1 MSVLYFFGKKNTTYF
16 IFLSCCFIIA
26 ASTLSCENKST
37 SAATYSGNLLEARK
51 QHVAEVLA
59 SETPIITLDKSVIG
73 AEAYRAQTIA
83 LGSSEF
89 KKNLFDSKRTPYK
102 NEIFQ
107 VRPLAASDRVSTNV
121 NCADGTCY
129 KVEMYNYA
137 LNITTLAIIDLKKER
152 VLRIIEYPDMQPELP
167 EHLVKLAV
175 YIANESPEVQAAVGG
190 KPNEDKAI
198 MERTKTSLNN
208 SRCERSQHL
217 CVAPTYVLEPKALW
231 AIVDLTDENMVGT
244 RWTEV
249 GNTGLRITE
258 RRLQNDFITEEYCEK
273 EHTLERD
280 GWTLKYM
287 MTSSDGL
294 MIYDAAYKGTPVIN
308 SLKLVDWHVNYSKTE
323 GFGYSDAVG
332 CPYFSSAAVV
342 AVQAPNIQP
351 LVQKGDTVGFV
362 IVQSYWSEGWPAP
375 CNYNYQQKFEF
386 YKDGS
391 FRPAAASIGRGCGTD
406 GIYRPV
412 LRIALNGAQQEF
424 SEFESENQWKKWQK
438 EQWKLQNAATPLS
451 EQGFQYQVQQ
461 KGKWQYAIEP
471 GRGQFDDGGRGDQAF
486 LYVTKDNPQKEE
498 GTMDLPTIGPC
509 CNTDYR
515 QGPEKFINNESVEQQ
530 PLVIWYVPEM
540 HNDNTPG
547 REYCW
552 AERVPENGIFVN
564 KVYPCYSGAKFVY
577 QPL

>member
-258 RRLQNDFITEEYCEK
+258 RRRY
-273 EHTLERD
+273 
-280 GWTLKYM
+280 
-287 MTSSDGL
+287 
-294 MIYDAAYKGTPVIN
+294 
-308 SLKLVDWHVNYSKTE
+308 
-323 GFGYSDAVG
+323 
-332 CPYFSSAAVV
+332 
-342 AVQAPNIQP
+342 
-351 LVQKGDTVGFV
+351 
-362 IVQSYWSEGWPAP
+362 
-375 CNYNYQQKFEF
+375 
-386 YKDGS
+386 
-391 FRPAAASIGRGCGTD
+391 
-406 GIYRPV
+406 
-412 LRIALNGAQQEF
+412 
-424 SEFESENQWKKWQK
+424 
-438 EQWKLQNAATPLS
+438 
-451 EQGFQYQVQQ
+451 
-461 KGKWQYAIEP
+461 
-471 GRGQFDDGGRGDQAF
+471 
-486 LYVTKDNPQKEE
+486 
-498 GTMDLPTIGPC
+498 
-509 CNTDYR
+509 
-515 QGPEKFINNESVEQQ
+515 
-530 PLVIWYVPEM
+530 
-540 HNDNTPG
+540 
-547 REYCW
+547 
-552 AERVPENGIFVN
+552 
-564 KVYPCYSGAKFVY
+564 
-577 QPL
+577 

>member
-1 MSVLYFFGKKNTTYF
+1 MSVHYFFGKKNTACF

-73 AEAYRAQTIA
+73 AEAYQAQTIA

-89 KKNLFDSKRTPYK
+89 KKNLFDSKHTPYK

-107 VRPLAASDRVSTNV
+107 VRPLAASDRVSANV
-121 NCADGTCY
+121 NCGDGTCY

-152 VLRIIEYPDMQPELP
+152 VLRTIEYPDMQPELP

-198 MERTKTSLNN
+198 MERTKTALNN

-294 MIYDAAYKGTPVIN
+294 MIYDAAYKGASVIN
-308 SLKLVDWHVNYSKTE
+308 SLKLVDWHVNYSRTE

-342 AVQAPNIQP
+342 AVEAPNIQP

-424 SEFESENQWKKWQK
+424 SEFESENKWKKWQK
-438 EQWKLQNAATPLS
+438 EQWKLQDAATPLS

-540 HNDNTPG
+540 HNDNAPDESIAGQSACLKT
-547 REYCW
+547 EFC
-552 AERVPENGIFVN
+552 
-564 KVYPCYSGAKFVY
+564 K
-577 QPL
+577 

>member
-129 KVEMYNYA
+129 KVEKYNYA

-294 MIYDAAYKGTPVIN
+294 MPHY
-308 SLKLVDWHVNYSKTE
+308 
-323 GFGYSDAVG
+323 
-332 CPYFSSAAVV
+332 
-342 AVQAPNIQP
+342 
-351 LVQKGDTVGFV
+351 
-362 IVQSYWSEGWPAP
+362 
-375 CNYNYQQKFEF
+375 
-386 YKDGS
+386 
-391 FRPAAASIGRGCGTD
+391 
-406 GIYRPV
+406 
-412 LRIALNGAQQEF
+412 
-424 SEFESENQWKKWQK
+424 
-438 EQWKLQNAATPLS
+438 
-451 EQGFQYQVQQ
+451 
-461 KGKWQYAIEP
+461 
-471 GRGQFDDGGRGDQAF
+471 
-486 LYVTKDNPQKEE
+486 
-498 GTMDLPTIGPC
+498 
-509 CNTDYR
+509 
-515 QGPEKFINNESVEQQ
+515 
-530 PLVIWYVPEM
+530 
-540 HNDNTPG
+540 
-547 REYCW
+547 
-552 AERVPENGIFVN
+552 
-564 KVYPCYSGAKFVY
+564 
-577 QPL
+577 